1 VSASKDDYSPS
12 RIYGRILRVSGR
24 YWAVFVGVALSTAV
38 FAASDTGFAYLVK
51 TLTEIVQAGD
61 QLDEQQALIKRWLPL
76 AVLALFLV
84 RGLSNFLSTYGM
96 GWIARMTVKEIR
108 NILFCRYLDLPT
120 RFFDQNSSGQLLTML
135 TYHVSQIAD
144 AAANV
149 VISLIKDS
157 LTIVFLIVYMLYLS
171 PQLAAFIFVVAPII
185 ALLIRFLSGLFRK
198 HNLKIQTAVGNITR
212 IGEEVLQ
219 AHRIVKSYGGQDY
232 ERERFEAAN
241 ERNRRLEMRL
251 LTTRAA
257 GDGVTVFIT
266 AFGVAGVIFLI
277 SIIDIDVPQVAGFI
291 TAMVLLM
298 APLKG
303 LTNMNA
309 AIQRGIAAGES
320 IFRIIDAE
328 TEVDTGTYA
337 PERVAGSVEFKNVSF
352 AYSRAKSD
360 VLTGINIKVEQGETI
375 AIVGRSGSG
384 KSTLVGLLPRFYD
397 PTEGEILIDGIP
409 AQRYTLAALR
419 KQISI
424 VSQEVT
430 LFNDSIA
437 ANIAYGLLA
446 SATSAQLEAAVRA
459 AYVDEFS
466 NQLPDKL
473 QTMVGDRGILLSG
486 GQRQRISIARALLKN
501 SPILIL
507 DEATSALDTESE
519 RHIQNALDK
528 LMQNRTTFVIAH
540 RLSTIENA
548 DRIIVMGAG
557 RIVEFGRHHELLAAG
572 GAYAALYK
580 MQFRDDDSSAP
591 A

>member
-1 VSASKDDYSPS
+1 MSASKDGYSPAN
-12 RIYGRILRVSGR
+12 IYGRILRISGR
-24 YWAVFVGVALSTAV
+24 YWLVFLGVAAATAV
-38 FAASDTGFAYLVK
+38 FAASDTGFAFLVK

-61 QLDEQQALIKRWLPL
+61 ELDEQQVFIKRWLPL
-76 AVLALFLV
+76 GVLILFLV

-108 NILFCRYLDLPT
+108 SLLFHRYLDLPT
-120 RFFDQNSSGQLLTML
+120 RFFDENSSGQLLTRL

-149 VISLIKDS
+149 VITLIKDS
-157 LTIVFLIVYMLYLS
+157 LTIVFLVVYMVYLS
-171 PQLAAFIFVVAPII
+171 PQLAAFVFLVAPLI
-185 ALLIRFLSGLFRK
+185 ALLVRYLGGLFRK
-198 HNLKIQTAVGNITR
+198 QNLKIQTAVGNINR

-219 AHRIVKSYGGQDY
+219 AHKIVKSYGGQDY
-232 ERERFEAAN
+232 ERERFEEAN

-251 LTTRAA
+251 LTTKAA
-257 GDGVTVFIT
+257 GDGITVFIT

-277 SIIDIDVPQVAGFI
+277 SIIDIDVPRVAGFI

-298 APLKG
+298 APIKG

-320 IFRIIDAE
+320 IFSIVDAE
-328 TEVDTGTYA
+328 AEIDTGTYA
-337 PERVAGSVEFKNVSF
+337 PERISGAVEFRNVSF
-352 AYSRAKSD
+352 AYSRAKGD
-360 VLTGINIKVEQGETI
+360 VLKGINIKIEPGEMV

-397 PTEGEILIDGIP
+397 AVDGEILIDGVP
-409 AQRYTLAALR
+409 VQNYTLAALR
-419 KQISI
+419 RQISI

-430 LFNDSIA
+430 LFNDTIA
-437 ANIAYGLLA
+437 ANIAYGSLA
-446 SATSAQLEAAVRA
+446 STGKSQLDDAVRA
-459 AYVDEFS
+459 AYVDEFT

-473 QTMVGDRGILLSG
+473 NTMVGDRGILLSG

-519 RHIQNALDK
+519 RHIQSALDK

-540 RLSTIENA
+540 RLSTIEKA
-548 DRIIVMGAG
+548 DRIIVMAAG
-557 RIVEFGRHHELLAAG
+557 EIVEFGTHQELLAAG
-572 GAYAALYK
+572 GTYASLYK
-580 MQFRDDDSSAP
+580 MQFRDDDSDSLS
-591 A
+591 